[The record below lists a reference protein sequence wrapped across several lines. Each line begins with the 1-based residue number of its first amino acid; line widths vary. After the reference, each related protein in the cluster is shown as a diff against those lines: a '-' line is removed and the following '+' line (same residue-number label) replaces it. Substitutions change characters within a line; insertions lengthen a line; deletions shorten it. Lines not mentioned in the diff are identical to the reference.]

1 MSSED
6 NLHINFSSIE
16 ATSKFEDST
25 RSAESPAVDLWSV
38 CSKKILKI
46 GQVEILLYEPLPDA
60 SNLILT
66 VSERLREHYIAE
78 AFLKKLGRDKVVQM
92 LRQKIPLR
100 KKGKSGDLGEI
111 LATEFVNSGQLPF
124 QVPIH
129 RLRWKDSREL
139 PMRGEDLIGFQFDV
153 KPLRFLKGEAKS
165 RERLNASVLSEARAA
180 LDKNDGLP
188 LAHTLGFI
196 MERLL
201 AADEDEKASMIEEYV
216 LRQLPGLAQVSHLI
230 FTFSQNDPSEL
241 LQGEA
246 KRARKPITHY
256 SVGLRVLNHQRIIE
270 EIYSRAT
277 NG

>member
-1 MSSED
+1 
-6 NLHINFSSIE
+6 
-16 ATSKFEDST
+16 
-25 RSAESPAVDLWSV
+25 
-38 CSKKILKI
+38 ILKI
-46 GQVEILLYEPLPDA
+46 GQVEILLYEPLSDV
-60 SNLILT
+60 SNLILI

-111 LATEFVNSGQLPF
+111 LSPEFVNSGQLPF

-196 MERLL
+196 ME
-201 AADEDEKASMIEEYV
+201 
-216 LRQLPGLAQVSHLI
+216 
-230 FTFSQNDPSEL
+230 
-241 LQGEA
+241 
-246 KRARKPITHY
+246 
-256 SVGLRVLNHQRIIE
+256 
-270 EIYSRAT
+270 
-277 NG
+277 